1 MRVYDIIALNEELD
15 VKPGVLGSDGKPVS
29 WQVVDNQTGR
39 VAQTFS
45 GPDADG
51 KAEEF
56 RDAENARRKG
66 GKPADSKADP
76 NAKTDPK
83 EKVPKKSS
91 TVGRVAQAA
100 AQTTVGKAV
109 KYSFKGL
116 MVFGRAIG
124 FSQLPGYIDTY
135 QGIQANIYYKHEQA
149 IKSGVD
155 KTVARDQF
163 DAESRAAF
171 GQWVANSAIVPNAVA
186 LIVAG
191 AKSGTKFVAKVRAAN
206 AASTAATALTGPGI
220 LVGIVKWVLVEGAI
234 QAVSWAL
241 SREAVATA
249 VFNYFL
255 KSSHDEMMEMLYES
269 ADFGERVG
277 SLLGLASDK
286 DNNAALRDVQ
296 TAMKMSPMGMAAD
309 QATGNQVN
317 VKAAPR
323 ADAPASG
330 LSGNVPD

>member
-1 MRVYDIIALNEELD
+1 MLVHEIILEVAAIGKGDYAGFSYDQKSPTRIEVTYPDGTKNIVANQADAKRL
-15 VKPGVLGSDGKPVS
+15 SDEWNTKNRPS
-29 WQVVDNQTGR
+29 
-39 VAQTFS
+39 AA
-45 GPDADG
+45 P
-51 KAEEF
+51 KI
-56 RDAENARRKG
+56 
-66 GKPADSKADP
+66 DP
-76 NAKTDPK
+76 NAKPD

-100 AQTTVGKAV
+100 AQTKVGKAV

-135 QGIQANIYYKHEQA
+135 QGIQANIYYKHEEA

-163 DAESRAAF
+163 DAESRASF

>member
-76 NAKTDPK
+76 NAKPD

-91 TVGRVAQAA
+91 TVGKVAQAA
-100 AQTTVGKAV
+100 AQTKVGKAI

-135 QGIQANIYYKHEQA
+135 QGIQANIYYKHEEA

-191 AKSGTKFVAKVRAAN
+191 AKLGTKFVAKVRAAN

-269 ADFGERVG
+269 ADFGQRVG
-277 SLLGLASDK
+277 SLIGLVSNDETS
-286 DNNAALRDVQ
+286 AALRDVQ
-296 TAMKMSPMGMAAD
+296 TAMKMRPMGMAAD